1 MKGFMMTLLC
11 ALVFSMPSFA
21 QGINDK
27 ADNIVGEYL
36 TDRGGSKSKVRVIK
50 NADGTYNA
58 QVFWV
63 EKPLDAQ
70 GNKRKDVKNPEK
82 ALRNVDIDQ
91 VVVVKGWKYDAEEKV
106 WGGTKIYDPSKGIRV
121 NVTAEFVDANK
132 LKLRGTVFGI
142 GTTLYWTRIK

>member
-36 TDRGGSKSKVRVIK
+36 TDRGGSKSKVCVTK

-70 GNKRKDVKNPEK
+70 GNKRKDVKNSDK